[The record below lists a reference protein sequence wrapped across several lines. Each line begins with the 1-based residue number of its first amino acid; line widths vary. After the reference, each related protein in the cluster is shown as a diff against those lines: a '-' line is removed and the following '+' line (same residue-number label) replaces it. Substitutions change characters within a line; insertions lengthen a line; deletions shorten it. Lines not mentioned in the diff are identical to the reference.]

1 MEDDTNNLNPMTDI
15 LEKIHDGSKLTK
27 EKWELIKEAGRSFFD
42 DFPFFDDPKYH
53 ALPPYHQKYL
63 LAYTLRDMYGFRL
76 ADAYR
81 FASGNLVSSEANA
94 SSSAARLKN
103 IPSVRYFM
111 DLIDWARVESMGF
124 STRRIIEA
132 ETEISYSDITEY
144 IEENGEFSGNLK
156 DLPLHIRRAIKSLE
170 IVSTTDKE
178 GVITKKYKI
187 SLWDKGQSLHRLEK
201 IKGMH
206 LDKAETTNTTTAIT
220 GKMSSKDAAK
230 AYSEMMKDNK
240 K

>member
-1 MEDDTNNLNPMTDI
+1 MGDDTEVKPMDDI
-15 LEKIHDGSKLTK
+15 LERIHDGSKLTK
-27 EKWELIKEAGRSFFD
+27 EKWDLIEEAGRSFFD

-63 LAYTLRDMYGFRL
+63 LAYTLRDMYGFRV

-81 FASGNLVSSEANA
+81 FATGNKVSSDASAA
-94 SSSAARLKN
+94 SSAGRLKT

-111 DLIDWARVESMGF
+111 DLVDWARVESMGF
-124 STRRIIEA
+124 SARKIIEA

-144 IEENGEFSGNLK
+144 IEEDGNFSGNLK

-170 IVSTTDKE
+170 ISETTDKQGE
-178 GVITKKYKI
+178 VTKKYKI
-187 SLWDKGQSLHRLEK
+187 SLWDKGQSLHRMEK

-206 LDKAETTNTTTAIT
+206 LDKAEVVNKTTAIT
-220 GKMSSKDAAK
+220 GEMSSKDAAK
-230 AYSEMMKDNK
+230 AYSDMMKDNK
-240 K
+240 E

>member
-1 MEDDTNNLNPMTDI
+1 VDEQYKMTDI
-15 LEKIHDGSKLTK
+15 LERIHDGSKLTK
-27 EKWELIKEAGRSFFD
+27 EKWELIKDAGRSFFD

-63 LAYTLRDMYGFRL
+63 LAYTLRDMYGFRQS
-76 ADAYR
+76 DAYR
-81 FASGNLVSSEANA
+81 FATGNLVSTEANA
-94 SSSAARLKN
+94 ASSAGRLKN

-111 DLIDWARVESMGF
+111 DLIDWSRVESMGF
-124 STRRIIEA
+124 STRKIIEA

-144 IEENGEFSGNLK
+144 MEEGGEFSGNLK

-170 IVSTTDKE
+170 ISETTDKQGE
-178 GVITKKYKI
+178 VTKKYKI

-206 LDKAETTNTTTAIT
+206 LDRAEIETKTTAIT
-220 GKMSSKDAAK
+220 GEMSPTDAAK
-230 AYSEMMKDNK
+230 AYSDMMKGNK
-240 K
+240 E